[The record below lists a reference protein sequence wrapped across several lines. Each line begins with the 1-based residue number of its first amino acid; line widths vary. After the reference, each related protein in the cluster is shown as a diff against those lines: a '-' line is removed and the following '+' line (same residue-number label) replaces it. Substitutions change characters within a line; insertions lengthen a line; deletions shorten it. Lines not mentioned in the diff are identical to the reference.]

1 MATQTTVRDG
11 LRGITIAWLV
21 LCALTVG
28 SWWLS
33 PAHSGT
39 TPVPS
44 LPITVAVIVVG
55 FIKCRLII
63 RYFMEVGAAPRWLKL
78 ATDGWLVALWG
89 AVLVIYLY

>member
-1 MATQTTVRDG
+1 

-21 LCALTVG
+21 LCALTIG

-39 TPVPS
+39 TPVASP
-44 LPITVAVIVVG
+44 PITVAAIVVG
-55 FIKCRLII
+55 FIKGRLII
-63 RYFMEVGAAPRWLKL
+63 RYFMEVGAAPRWLQL
-78 ATDGWLVALWG
+78 ATDSWLFALWG